1 MRWDYPLLDITPVF
15 PDLGLIII
23 IIIIINNLKNKYPQ
37 TPQILPH
44 PPKYYITRFHTKNN
58 FLKYQHT

>member
-1 MRWDYPLLDITPVF
+1 MRWDYPLLDIHPVF
-15 PDLGLIII
+15 PDLGLIIIIII

-44 PPKYYITRFHTKNN
+44 PQNTTQSVFI
-58 FLKYQHT
+58 LKIIF